1 MIKSWLEERA
11 KRWLTDRGYWV
22 IPSGIPVLIVS
33 MGVGTF
39 KPDGGGTTYHIHMPK
54 GHKLWTVNQTVL
66 SAEK

>member
-1 MIKSWLEERA
+1 MKNWLDERA

-22 IPSGIPVLIVS
+22 LPADVSCLIVS
-33 MGVGTF
+33 HGVGTF
-39 KPDGGGTTYHIHMPK
+39 KADHSGTTYRIHMPK